1 MSTVFDAISERD
13 FERQVKDCAKLFSWL
28 YYHTHRSQFSPA
40 GFPDCV
46 LARGSEPVIYAELK
60 AEKGKLSEPQR
71 EWLLALVRAGERVF
85 VWRPSNLD
93 QIIEILR

>member
-13 FERQVKDCAKLFSWL
+13 FERQVKDCAKLFKYL
-28 YYHTHRSQFSPA
+28 YYHTFRSQFSPA

-46 LARGSEPVIYAELK
+46 LVRGSEPVIYAELK
-60 AEKGKLSEPQR
+60 SEAGKLSEPQR
-71 EWLLALVRAGERVF
+71 TWLLALHRAGERVF

-93 QIIEILR
+93 EIISVLR